1 MNNNLSLREAI
12 ENFFKSENE
21 INSVS
26 EDFLIENGISP
37 DSLIGDAEIQLS
49 KEAMEEEE
57 WLKKLIYDSIIA
69 KAANNLELHS
79 KLHEELVEYCNV
91 TENQDLFNSYTQLL
105 EKYGKN

>member
-1 MNNNLSLREAI
+1 MNTNLSLKEAI
-12 ENFFKSENE
+12 QKIFESENE
-21 INSVS
+21 SNSVT

-37 DSLIGDAEIQLS
+37 DSLIGDAEIQLA

-79 KLHEELVEYCNV
+79 NLNEELVEYCDV
-91 TENQDLFNSYTQLL
+91 AENQNLFNRYTQLL
-105 EKYGKN
+105 ETYGKN